1 MGHNL
6 DQSIMLWWVSDW
18 IIQKRGQRGKK
29 KIFKNK
35 LITAT
40 YKSFSKIRSSLNQD
54 SIHHSKLIDDIQLAG
69 YESQGSNTM
78 VSHLK

>member
-1 MGHNL
+1 
-6 DQSIMLWWVSDW
+6 MLWWVSDW
-18 IIQKRGQRGKK
+18 IIQKRGQREKK

-54 SIHHSKLIDDIQLAG
+54 SITPL
-69 YESQGSNTM
+69 
-78 VSHLK
+78 